1 MTNRLEL
8 QKRQEE
14 NWARLAARELNVD
27 WNLNCFERPDFSVLC
42 NGLEFGLEV
51 TECHIGNQGRKGS
64 SWRAT
69 EIHNQ
74 KLLDLA
80 RREYESA
87 TGLTL
92 RLDYLGD
99 ATDKS
104 MSELVA
110 ALLNAPLERLEL
122 TDTKIEIR
130 LSGAK
135 VFVGRAI
142 KHQWVFI
149 NDCVGWV
156 SRDGSLLQKVVDKKS
171 EKLATYRESF
181 RDVRLLVVSNRTS
194 NSGKLKLES
203 SYPLSLRGFDVV
215 YFLSYPEELI
225 VYNGS

>member
-1 MTNRLEL
+1 MTDRLEL

-27 WNLNCFERPDFSVLC
+27 WKLKRFERPDFSVLC

-51 TECHIGNQGRKGS
+51 TECHIGILGRKGS

-69 EIHNQ
+69 EIHNR
-74 KLLDLA
+74 KLLDRA
-80 RREYESA
+80 RRDYESE
-87 TGLTL
+87 TGLIL

-99 ATDKS
+99 ATVKS
-104 MSELVA
+104 MNELVA
-110 ALLNAPLERLEL
+110 ALLNAPLETLEV
-122 TDTKIEIR
+122 TDPKIEIH
-130 LSGAK
+130 LSSAK

-142 KHQWVFI
+142 NHQWVFVK
-149 NDCVGWV
+149 DCVGWV

-203 SYPLSLRGFDVV
+203 SYPLSLKGFDVV
-215 YFLSYPEELI
+215 YFFSYPEKLI
-225 VYNGS
+225 AYNGS